1 MPSWYWLVAGV
12 VLILLE
18 IATPSFIVIWFGIAA
33 LLTGI
38 ASLWIHSTT
47 GQVLFFTLS
56 SLLSF
61 LVGWFGFVRR
71 WKVRSNAGQGK
82 ESVLG
87 EVGIVSQVRRGEFTE
102 GIVRFQIPVLGTD
115 EWSFVSDDPLSVGDR
130 CVIVDIVGNRLKVKK
145 GGMP

>member
-1 MPSWYWLVAGV
+1 MPYWYWLIAGL

-38 ASLWIHSTT
+38 VSVWVTSATVQI
-47 GQVLFFTLS
+47 LFFTVC
-56 SLLSF
+56 SLISF

-71 WKVRSNAGQGK
+71 WKARSTTGQGK

-87 EVGIVSQVRRGEFTE
+87 EVGIVSQVRGGAFTE
-102 GIVRFQIPVLGTD
+102 GVVRFQIPVLGTD
-115 EWSFVSDDPLSVGDR
+115 EWPFVSDDPLAVGDR
-130 CVIVDIVGNRLKVKK
+130 CVIVDIVGNRLKVRK
-145 GGMP
+145 GNTP